1 MIQSKSIYHYFSLV
15 ILKSSAVLPKV
26 LRLGLLTLLIQR
38 EFKRT
43 KKIAIATVLMVFTI
57 QIHAQ
62 QPTQTIRG
70 TVVDQASKSQV
81 PFATVVILGT
91 SPLIGTTTDATGNF
105 VIPNVPIGRY
115 DVQVTYIGYEP
126 LTIPEIIINSAKQTY
141 LTVELKENTSILG
154 EVVVTSA
161 ISKEQPLNSMATLS
175 ARQLSVEEAKRYA
188 GGFDDPARLASS
200 FAGVAGN
207 TGDNGIIV
215 RGNAPKSLQW
225 KMEGVEIPNPNHFG
239 DLATFGG
246 GVFTALSGQML
257 ANSDFF
263 TGAFPAEYNNALSG
277 VFDINMRT
285 GNNEKR
291 EHTLQAGIVGMDV
304 SSEGPFRKGGKAS
317 YLFNYRYSTF
327 ALLAP
332 VLPEGAASLKYQD
345 LSFKLN
351 FPTQKAGIF
360 SVWGIGLADKAG
372 AKAKADTTEW
382 KYSSDKE
389 TNEIRQYMASAGVTH
404 KYFFK
409 NNAFLKTTLAST
421 ENTID
426 WKAQEIDRQLQ
437 LQPKS
442 KIASTNLNFILSSA
456 LTKKFSARHTNKT
469 GILVTGMMYDILLN
483 QSQSTDS
490 PPLEMVN
497 ADGFSTLISGYT
509 SSSINLTD
517 KLVMNAGLNSQIF
530 TLNNHYTIEPRLGL
544 RQKIR
549 QNQSVGLAYGI
560 HSRLE
565 KINYYFNNS
574 LTTGEQAVN
583 KDLDFSKAHHFV
595 ASYDWNVSN
604 LIHIKVEPYFQKLF
618 SVPVIADSS
627 FSFINLRNELFFA
640 EKLENTGEG
649 RNYGLDLTFEKYM
662 SKGYYYLVT
671 ASVYNSEYKGGDGVW
686 RNTRFNRNYVVNF
699 LIGKEWQVG
708 KDNQNVISV
717 NTRFSYQGGA
727 RYSPVNETA
736 SQFAK
741 SVVYDETQ
749 AYSGQADAALNI
761 HFTASYK
768 VNKKHSSRELA
779 LKILNVTK
787 QPDFNGYKY
796 NMISNQVDKDLASIL
811 VPNLSYK
818 VEF

>member
-1 MIQSKSIYHYFSLV
+1 MIPSKSINRIIF
-15 ILKSSAVLPKV
+15 SAVLIFFTPQ
-26 LRLGLLTLLIQR
+26 IQ
-38 EFKRT
+38 
-43 KKIAIATVLMVFTI
+43 
-57 QIHAQ
+57 AQ

-70 TVVDQASKSQV
+70 TVVDHASKSQV
-81 PFATVVILGT
+81 PFATVVLLGT
-91 SPLIGTTTDATGNF
+91 KPLIGTATDASGNF
-105 VIPNVPIGRY
+105 VISNVPIGRY
-115 DVQVTYIGYEP
+115 DVQVTYIGYEA
-126 LTIPEIIINSAKQTY
+126 LIVPEILVNSAKQTY
-141 LTVELKENTSILG
+141 LTVELKENASLLG
-154 EVVVTSA
+154 EVVVSSA
-161 ISKEQPLNSMATLS
+161 VSKEQPLNSMATLS

-200 FAGVAGN
+200 FAGVASN

-225 KMEGVEIPNPNHFG
+225 KMEGIEIPNPNHFG

-291 EHTLQAGIVGMDV
+291 EHTLQAGIVGLDA
-304 SSEGPFRKGGKAS
+304 SSEGPFKKGGKAS
-317 YLFNYRYSTF
+317 YLFNYRYSTL
-327 ALLAP
+327 ALLTP
-332 VLPEGAASLKYQD
+332 LLPENADALKYQD

-360 SVWGIGLADKAG
+360 SVWGIGLADKAV
-372 AKAKADTTEW
+372 AKAKTDTSEW
-382 KYSSDKE
+382 KYTSDKE
-389 TNEIRQYMASAGVTH
+389 TNEIRQYMAAAGLTH

-409 NNAFLKTTLAST
+409 NNAYLKTTLAAT

-426 WKAQEIDRQLQ
+426 WKAREPDRQLV

-456 LTKKFSARHTNKT
+456 LTKKFNARHTNKT

-483 QSQSTDS
+483 QSQSVDN
-490 PPLEMVN
+490 PPIEIVN
-497 ADGFSTLISGYT
+497 AEGFSTLISGYT

-517 KLVMNAGLNSQIF
+517 KLVANAGLNSQIF
-530 TLNNHYTIEPRLGL
+530 TLNKHYTIEPRLGL

-549 QNQSVGLAYGI
+549 QNQSVGLAYGL

-574 LTTGEQAVN
+574 LLTGEKSVN
-583 KDLDFSKAHHFV
+583 KDLDLTKAHHFV

-640 EKLENTGEG
+640 EKLQNTGEG
-649 RNYGLDLTFEKYM
+649 RNYGLDLTFERYM
-662 SKGYYYLVT
+662 SKGYYYLLT

-686 RNTRFNRNYVVNF
+686 RNTRFNRNYVFNF
-699 LIGKEWQVG
+699 LIGKEWKVG
-708 KDNQNVISV
+708 ENNQNSISV

-727 RYSPVNETA
+727 RYSPVNEA
-736 SQFAK
+736 LSQMAK
-741 SVVYDETQ
+741 DVVYNETQ
-749 AYSGQADAALNI
+749 VYSGQADAALNV

-768 VNKKHSSRELA
+768 VNKKRSSRELA
-779 LKILNVTK
+779 LKILNLTQ
-787 QPDFNGYKY
+787 QPDFNGHKY
-796 NMISNQVDKDLASIL
+796 NRISNKVDKDLASIL
-811 VPNLSYK
+811 IPNLSYK
-818 VEF
+818 VDF